1 MLLFQSTSYIQNKCQ
16 SCGYRYGRNKPKI
29 SIFIVQNCTEVAASC
44 QHLFGTLDVMT
55 CFMGLGFFQSEPT
68 LLFNSSFYYKL
79 NRPNQC
85 SLSLYYKIVPLFKP
99 SICIQNEGQS
109 YGHRYDR

>member
-55 CFMGLGFFQSEPT
+55 FYGSWLFPVRTNIIVQQQF
-68 LLFNSSFYYKL
+68 LL
-79 NRPNQC
+79 
-85 SLSLYYKIVPLFKP
+85 
-99 SICIQNEGQS
+99 
-109 YGHRYDR
+109 